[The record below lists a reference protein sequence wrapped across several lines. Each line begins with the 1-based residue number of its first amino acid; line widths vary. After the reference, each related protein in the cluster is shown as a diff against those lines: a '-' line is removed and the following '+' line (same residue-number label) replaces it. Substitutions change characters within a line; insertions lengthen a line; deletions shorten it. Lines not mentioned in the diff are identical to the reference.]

1 MKPKVIISRCLGF
14 ENCRYNGSIISF
26 ELLNLTKDLI
36 EFIPVC
42 PEVDIGLTVPRKS
55 LRLIK
60 ENDNVELVQ
69 PYYKRYLTDEMGN
82 YSKEILSKYSEVD
95 GFILKGRSPSCGIK
109 DVKVY
114 SGMENS
120 PVIEKDRGVFARE
133 VIKKFPYLPIEE
145 EGRLT
150 NLVIREHFFTK
161 LYAIFNFKN
170 ISKNNS
176 MKDLNE
182 FHARNK
188 YLYFAYDQVQK
199 NKLGAIIGNHEKLEI
214 DVVIKDYFDEMIR
227 LLEDPPSKKN
237 YINAYQHIFGYFSN
251 YAGKEEKAFILDL
264 IDKYRNDKIEKS
276 AIASVLKSYSIKYNM
291 EYLLKQT
298 IFEPFPEE
306 LSTLK
311 DTGKKDFE

>member
-1 MKPKVIISRCLGF
+1 MKPKVLISRCLGF

-26 ELLNLTKDLI
+26 ELLNLVKDLI

-60 ENDNVELVQ
+60 EDDRIELVQ
-69 PYYKRYLTDEMGN
+69 PHYKRYLTDEMEN
-82 YSKEILSKYSEVD
+82 YSQEILSKYSEVD

-120 PVIEKDRGVFARE
+120 PVIEKDRGIFARK
-133 VIKKFPYLPIEE
+133 VIKKFPYLPLEE

-161 LYAIFNFKN
+161 LYTIFNFKN

-188 YLYFAYDQVQK
+188 YLYFAYDQAQK
-199 NKLGAIIGNHEKLEI
+199 NKLGLIIANHEKLEI
-214 DVVIKDYFDEMIR
+214 DIVIKNYFDEMVKLFEYPASR
-227 LLEDPPSKKN
+227 KN
-237 YINAYQHIFGYFSN
+237 YINAYQHILGYFSN
-251 YAGKEEKAFILDL
+251 HTGKEEKAFILDL

-276 AIASVLKSYSIKYNM
+276 AIASVLKSYSIKYSM

-306 LSTLK
+306 LFTLK
-311 DTGKKDFE
+311 DSRKKDFE